1 MLKYNRFTINKREND
16 MSKVLYVDD
25 APSMRKLVEMVLGK
39 EFDLTICENGLEAL
53 EATDKEQFDAVISDI
68 NMPVMTGLEF
78 LEKVRAKDAYK
89 FTPILMMTTEA
100 SQEMKNKG
108 KEFGATGWIIKPFD
122 PQKLPNAL
130 KKVL

>member
-1 MLKYNRFTINKREND
+1 